1 MLSNSEKAYIQA
13 AIDTV
18 VSLSNSITLAR
29 NVDRFEY
36 LLDNANAEVEARSQE
51 CSATFIDGK
60 LVSRIT
66 LK

>member
-18 VSLSNSITLAR
+18 VSLYNSITLAR

-36 LLDNANAEVEARSQE
+36 LLDNANAEVEARLQE

>member
-1 MLSNSEKAYIQA
+1 MLSTSEKTYIQA

-18 VSLSNSITLAR
+18 ISLSNSVTLAR

-36 LLDNANAEVEARSQE
+36 LLDNANAEVEARLQE
-51 CSATFIDGK
+51 CSAMFINGN